1 MQSGMSVSPLRV
13 GTLQRLMA
21 DHRYFSDWTVDQ
33 IRAVESQVHI
43 VNAQPGTELL
53 ELQEMSPFEF
63 FLLDGE
69 LQLQSA
75 SGVTRTLC
83 HEELDAGFPVAHLRP
98 SQYRVSARK
107 ASELMRIETSQLRRF
122 SSKPKTPARFRLS
135 DDIKG
140 GTWQN
145 HRLVVELM
153 TQIREQSL
161 ELPAVPGVAL
171 RIRRA
176 MANPNVDMEKI
187 ARLVAADPAIA
198 GRLLKIANSAFFGAK
213 SRCDTVRDALVRMGM
228 ETAQNVIFTL
238 ATKNLFTAKRLF
250 LKKRMLD
257 SWRHAIDIASLSA
270 VLARHSPGMD
280 PDKRL
285 LVGLLHEVGAIPI
298 LKLAEEYPDLKEN
311 PGVLDE
317 VLQALVPTVSARVLE
332 TWGFQDEF
340 CEAARNHS
348 NWYRHHE
355 GDADYADLVVIAHL
369 HSLVRKR
376 AFHRLP
382 RIDETPAFQKLAAGL
397 LSPQLSLLVLD
408 EAKSQI
414 QELRSLLV

>member
-1 MQSGMSVSPLRV
+1 
-13 GTLQRLMA
+13 MA
-21 DHRYFSDWTVDQ
+21 DHRYFSNWSVEQ

-43 VNAQPGTELL
+43 VHAQPGTELL
-53 ELQEMSPFEF
+53 GLQEMSPFEF
-63 FLLDGE
+63 FLLDGQ

-75 SGVTRTLC
+75 SGATRTLC
-83 HEELDAGFPVAHLRP
+83 HDELDAGFPVAHLRP
-98 SQYRVSARK
+98 SQYQVNALQP
-107 ASELMRIETSQLRRF
+107 SELMRIETSQLRRF
-122 SSKPKTPARFRLS
+122 GSKSKKPARFRLI

-140 GTWQN
+140 GSWQS
-145 HRLVVELM
+145 HPLVVELM
-153 TQIREQSL
+153 TQIREQAL

-176 MANPNVDMEKI
+176 MDNPNVDMEKI
-187 ARLVAADPAIA
+187 SRLVAADPAIA

-213 SRCDTVRDALVRMGM
+213 SRCETVRDALVRMGM

-238 ATKNLFTAKRLF
+238 ATKNLFTAKQLF

-270 VLARHSPGMD
+270 VLARHSPGMN
-280 PDKRL
+280 PDKGL

-298 LKLAEEYPDLKEN
+298 LKLAEGYPDLKEA

-317 VLQALVPTVSARVLE
+317 VLLAMGPAVSAHVLE
-332 TWGFQDEF
+332 SWKFQDEF
-340 CEAARNHS
+340 AEAAQNHS
-348 NWYRHHE
+348 NWYRDHE
-355 GDADYADLVVIAHL
+355 GGPDYADLVVVAHL

-376 AFHRLP
+376 AFHQLP

-397 LSPQLSLLVLD
+397 LSPQLSLVVLD

-414 QELRSLLV
+414 QELRSLLA

>member
-176 MANPNVDMEKI
+176 MANQNVDMEKI

-213 SRCDTVRDALVRMGM
+213 SRCETVRDALVRMGM

-280 PDKRL
+280 PDKGL
-285 LVGLLHEVGAIPI
+285 LVR
-298 LKLAEEYPDLKEN
+298 LASRSRGN
-311 PGVLDE
+311 SHS
-317 VLQALVPTVSARVLE
+317 QA
-332 TWGFQDEF
+332 
-340 CEAARNHS
+340 C
-348 NWYRHHE
+348 
-355 GDADYADLVVIAHL
+355 
-369 HSLVRKR
+369 
-376 AFHRLP
+376 
-382 RIDETPAFQKLAAGL
+382 
-397 LSPQLSLLVLD
+397 
-408 EAKSQI
+408 
-414 QELRSLLV
+414 